1 MLYVDAGEYWLHKTG
16 KDTRPYLV
24 SMYNVAVKV
33 TMAIAGLVLGMLL
46 TALNYTPGEVISAS
60 GATAMTWV
68 TGLAPGLGYLLPV
81 IVMLFHKI
89 SDKEMEKIIQK
100 NAEQEQNGRK

>member
-1 MLYVDAGEYWLHKTG
+1 
-16 KDTRPYLV
+16 
-24 SMYNVAVKV
+24 
-33 TMAIAGLVLGMLL
+33 
-46 TALNYTPGEVISAS
+46 
-60 GATAMTWV
+60 MTWV